1 MSPPESCTISL
12 RVTVPCP
19 ASATQYIPSQ
29 HISRLLAASTPH
41 HQRLV
46 WPNIKHAATL
56 PLYLNLDPS
65 LRVCC
70 VALLADPPKLAAAVD
85 WPVCPGLSIVMQG
98 RFSAPLPARLCRPLA
113 RQQDR
118 TGAADR
124 RQLGTTL
131 SVHLHTVRWRAS
143 CDKVMTDSLQISR
156 LPSPT
161 VRHRTSE
168 HVLHDI

>member
-1 MSPPESCTISL
+1 MAVETDWSGGGDAMSPPESCTISL

-124 RQLGTTL
+124 RQ
-131 SVHLHTVRWRAS
+131 HLTQ
-143 CDKVMTDSLQISR
+143 CSR
-156 LPSPT
+156 YIYILLDGEP
-161 VRHRTSE
+161 
-168 HVLHDI
+168 HVTK